1 MTEPA
6 FLSDESLGDLAAIL
20 PGAALADATNGGIG
34 PDPDVK
40 RAPTPR
46 QDPPERERAVPPEP
60 DSHVWIRSGIGILVA
75 CRDAGLQGFAV
86 LGGPRQ
92 RISPNV
98 IRVARGGRFRVDVF
112 FHVDATGMP
121 RPLPFAP
128 PQVGLQWSYTPD
140 GGDPTDTA
148 VFWDP
153 GPIYRGAGDPLLP
166 NFDNTV
172 GFVVPESGWLTLSAR
187 IDDREGAVEFDD
199 TIRLLVE
206 S

>member
-1 MTEPA
+1 MRSIPIRCRCRSRPCARRCWRTRPSRMSPPRRFWAAPSSVPVRSRRRTGSRRSSFRRRWTTMTEPA
-6 FLSDESLGDLAAIL
+6 FLTDESLGDLAAIL

-128 PQVGLQWSYTPD
+128 PQVGLQWSYTP
-140 GGDPTDTA
+140 
-148 VFWDP
+148 
-153 GPIYRGAGDPLLP
+153 AG
-166 NFDNTV
+166 
-172 GFVVPESGWLTLSAR
+172 
-187 IDDREGAVEFDD
+187 
-199 TIRLLVE
+199 
-206 S
+206 

>member
-6 FLSDESLGDLAAIL
+6 FLGEEALGDLAAIL

-34 PDPDVK
+34 PDPDAK
-40 RAPTPR
+40 PGPAPR
-46 QDPPERERAVPPEP
+46 RDPPERERANPREADP
-60 DSHVWIRSGIGILVA
+60 HVWIRSGIGIMA
-75 CRDAGLQGFAV
+75 SCRDAGLRGYAI
-86 LGGPRQ
+86 LGSPRQ
-92 RISPNV
+92 RISPGV

-112 FHVDATGMP
+112 FHVDAEGMP
-121 RPLPFAP
+121 RPLPFPP

-140 GGDPTDTA
+140 GGVPTDTA

-172 GFVVPESGWLTLSAR
+172 GFAVPESGWLTLSAR

-199 TIRLLVE
+199 TIRLLVA
-206 S
+206 